1 MNRTGK
7 VITGLVLIAGIGGGY
22 MLLEHKREARKLQ
35 DAAAAAKPLAPPTVT
50 VSKITMANF
59 VETAVVS
66 GSLIPR
72 EEILVAPEI
81 EGLRVLELFADEGS
95 VVKKGQV
102 LARLVS
108 EQLDAQMAQNDAAIA
123 RSAAA
128 IAQAKSAIVEA
139 EARSKEA
146 RAQLERAE
154 PLRKSGYISGA
165 IYDQRQSAASTAAAQ
180 VVAARDGLTAAEAEK
195 TQAEAQK
202 REVSWR
208 RSNTEVTAPEDG
220 IVSRR
225 NARIGAAA
233 TAIGEPMFRI
243 IAKGEIELD
252 AEIVETELAKVREGQ
267 KAIVTMPGSGPGA
280 GDFEGTVRLVA
291 PEVDKTT
298 RLGRVRIFLGTNPA
312 LRIGAF
318 ARGRIETSR
327 SRGLAAPSASVTF
340 DAAGTYAQAVVGD
353 KVQKRLLKT
362 GLVMGELVEI
372 KDGLAE
378 GDVIVTRAGTFL
390 RDGDIVRPITPD
402 AKLSEA
408 P

>member
-1 MNRTGK
+1 MKRLGNI
-7 VITGLVLIAGIGGGY
+7 ITGLVLIAGIGGGY
-22 MLLEHKREARKLQ
+22 MLLEHKRETRKREE
-35 DAAAAAKPLAPPTVT
+35 AAAAAKPLAPPTVT

-81 EGLRVLELFADEGS
+81 EGLRVVELFADEGS

-123 RSAAA
+123 RSSAA

-139 EARSKEA
+139 EARAKEA

-154 PLRKSGYISGA
+154 PLRKSGYLSGA
-165 IYDQRQSAASTAAAQ
+165 IYDQRQSAASTAEAQ
-180 VVAARDGLTAAEAEK
+180 VIAARDGLTAAEAEK

-220 IVSRR
+220 VVSRR

-267 KAIVTMPGSGPGA
+267 KAVVTLPGA
-280 GDFEGTVRLVA
+280 GDFEGSVRLVS

-353 KVQKRLLKT
+353 KVEKRLLKT

-372 KDGLAE
+372 KDGLSE

-390 RDGDIVRPITPD
+390 RDGDIVRTITPD

>member
-1 MNRTGK
+1 MNRIGK
-7 VITGLVLIAGIGGGY
+7 VITGLVLIAAIGGGY
-22 MLLEHKREARKLQ
+22 MLLEKKREAIKLQ
-35 DAAAAAKPLAPPTVT
+35 AAAAAAKPLAPPTVT

-81 EGLRVLELFADEGS
+81 EGLRVLELFADEGN

-123 RSAAA
+123 RSSAA

-139 EARSKEA
+139 EARAKEA

-154 PLRKSGYISGA
+154 PLRKSGYLSGA
-165 IYDQRQSAASTAAAQ
+165 IYDQRQSAASTADAQ
-180 VVAARDGLTAAEAEK
+180 VIAARDGLTAAEAEK

-202 REVSWR
+202 REVTWR

-220 IVSRR
+220 VVSRR
-225 NARIGAAA
+225 NARIGATA

-267 KAIVTMPGSGPGA
+267 KAIVTMPGA
-280 GDFEGTVRLVA
+280 GDFEGSVRLVS

-372 KDGLAE
+372 KDGLSE

>member
-1 MNRTGK
+1 MKRLGNI
-7 VITGLVLIAGIGGGY
+7 ITGLVLIAGIGGGY
-22 MLLEHKREARKLQ
+22 MLLEHKRETRKREE
-35 DAAAAAKPLAPPTVT
+35 AAAAAKPLAPPTVT

-59 VETAVVS
+59 VETTVVS

-81 EGLRVLELFADEGS
+81 EGLRVVELFADEGS

-123 RSAAA
+123 RSSAA

-139 EARSKEA
+139 EARAKEA

-154 PLRKSGYISGA
+154 PLRKSGYLSGA
-165 IYDQRQSAASTAAAQ
+165 IYDQRQSAASTAEAQ
-180 VVAARDGLTAAEAEK
+180 VIAARDGLTAAEAEK

-220 IVSRR
+220 VVSRR

-267 KAIVTMPGSGPGA
+267 KAIVTLPGA
-280 GDFEGTVRLVA
+280 GDFEGSVRLVS

-353 KVQKRLLKT
+353 KVEKRLLKT

-372 KDGLAE
+372 KDGLSE

-390 RDGDIVRPITPD
+390 RDGDIVRPIAPD

>member
-1 MNRTGK
+1 MNRIGK
-7 VITGLVLIAGIGGGY
+7 VVTGLVLIAAIGGGY
-22 MLLEHKREARKLQ
+22 MLLEHKREARKLEE
-35 DAAAAAKPLAPPTVT
+35 AAAAAKPLAPPTVT

-81 EGLRVLELFADEGS
+81 EGLRVVELFADEGS

-123 RSAAA
+123 RSSAA

-139 EARSKEA
+139 EARAKEA

-154 PLRKSGYISGA
+154 PLRKSGYLSGA
-165 IYDQRQSAASTAAAQ
+165 IYDQRQSAASTAEAQ
-180 VVAARDGLTAAEAEK
+180 VIAARDGLTAAEAEK

-220 IVSRR
+220 VVSRR

-267 KAIVTMPGSGPGA
+267 KAIVTLPGA
-280 GDFEGTVRLVA
+280 GDFEGTVRLVS
-291 PEVDKTT
+291 PEVDKST

-362 GLVMGELVEI
+362 GLVMGEFVEI
-372 KDGLAE
+372 KDGLSE

-390 RDGDIVRPITPD
+390 RDGDIVRPIAPD